1 MSLAIY
7 QNGACLYLVGDFT
20 DGPPE
25 ANAPEGK
32 GIRYSMVS
40 NVIRDSADAGT
51 YQIVLTSANGGPDET
66 GKDSNRFDGD
76 DSDERLFYVSILV
89 GAVPLIILV
98 TNRLLTRRV
107 YKSIVTPL
115 DLLVSGVH
123 QIRDGN
129 LNCRIAYTARDEF
142 AGVCADFNEMAG
154 RLLDMVNARQ
164 KDDENRRELIAGIS
178 HDLRTPLTSIKAYVE
193 GLGEGVAATPESRAR
208 YINIIKSK
216 TADLEHIIAQ
226 LFLFSKLDLGNFPF
240 RMETFDIGLALSDF
254 VKTAGEEY
262 KQKGLSLD
270 LAENTRGLMVN
281 ADSVQLGNVFA
292 NILENSV
299 KYGSKNGGIMRIA
312 CRAEN
317 GEALITLTDNGP
329 GVPEASLEKIFHVFY
344 RSDKARSNTGQGSG
358 LGLAISAKIMERL
371 GGSIRAANA
380 REGGLSVILRLPI
393 QTGGE
398 SDEKNTD
405 Y

>member
-1 MSLAIY
+1 
-7 QNGACLYLVGDFT
+7 
-20 DGPPE
+20 
-25 ANAPEGK
+25 
-32 GIRYSMVS
+32 VS

-51 YQIVLTSANGGPDET
+51 YQIVLTSANVGPDET
-66 GKDSNRFDGD
+66 DEDSNRFDGD
-76 DSDERLFYVSILV
+76 DPDERLFYVSILV

-107 YKSIVTPL
+107 YKSIITPL

-129 LNCRIAYTARDEF
+129 LNYRIAYAARDEF

-154 RLLDMVNARQ
+154 RLLDMVHARQ
-164 KDDENRRELIAGIS
+164 RDDENRRELIAGIS
-178 HDLRTPLTSIKAYVE
+178 HDLRTPLTSIKAYIE
-193 GLGEGVAATPESRAR
+193 GLEAGVAATPQSRMR
-208 YINIIKSK
+208 YIDTIKSK

-240 RMETFDIGLALSDF
+240 RMETFDIGLALWEF
-254 VKTAGEEY
+254 VKTAAEEY
-262 KQKGLSLD
+262 KQKGLSLE

-299 KYGSKNGGIMRIA
+299 KYGNKERGVMRIA
-312 CRAEN
+312 CRAED
-317 GEALITLTDNGP
+317 GQALITLTDNGP
-329 GVPEASLEKIFHVFY
+329 GVPEAMLEKMLHVFY
-344 RSDKARSNTGQGSG
+344 RGDKARSNTSQGSG
-358 LGLAISAKIMERL
+358 LGLAISSKIMERL

-380 REGGLSVILRLPI
+380 REGGLSIILKLPVE
-393 QTGGE
+393 TE
-398 SDEKNTD
+398 STNNEKNID
-405 Y
+405 N